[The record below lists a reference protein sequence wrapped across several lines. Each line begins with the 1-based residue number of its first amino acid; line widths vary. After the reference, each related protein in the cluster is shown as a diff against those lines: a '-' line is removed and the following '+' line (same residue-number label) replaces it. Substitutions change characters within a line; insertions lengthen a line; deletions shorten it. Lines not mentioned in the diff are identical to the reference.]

1 MGGEKQKRQNKN
13 KIDSKSSE
21 FPSKM
26 TSNQST
32 GVAIYQPSPTPV
44 IRPKT
49 SILDKSLSR
58 GKQEVSL
65 SAFALLFSE
74 MVQYCQSRSSTVPE
88 LQGKLHAL
96 GQQVGARILDLV
108 FVREKAARRETKL
121 LNVLLFV
128 KSTLWKTLFGKEAD
142 KLEHA
147 NDDERTYYVIENEP
161 LVNRFISVPKD
172 KGSLNCAAFEAGIIE
187 AVLDG
192 CNFPAKVSAHWHKG
206 TTFMV
211 KFNEEVI
218 ARDRQMDQMKRRN
231 VNLVFNLNKAS

>member
-1 MGGEKQKRQNKN
+1 MA
-13 KIDSKSSE
+13 SSN
-21 FPSKM
+21 SSGV
-26 TSNQST
+26 TS
-32 GVAIYQPSPTPV
+32 YQPTPSPV

-88 LQGKLHAL
+88 LQGKLHEL
-96 GQQVGARILDLV
+96 GFQVGARMLDLV

-147 NDDERTYYVIENEP
+147 NDDERTYYVIEKEP
-161 LVNRFISVPKD
+161 LVNKFISVPKD

-211 KFNEEVI
+211 KFDEQVI
-218 ARDRQMDQMKRRN
+218 ARDRQTD
-231 VNLVFNLNKAS
+231 

>member
-1 MGGEKQKRQNKN
+1 M
-13 KIDSKSSE
+13 SSNL
-21 FPSKM
+21 SG
-26 TSNQST
+26 T
-32 GVAIYQPSPTPV
+32 GVAVYNPSPSPV

-74 MVQYCQSRSSTVPE
+74 IVQYCQSRSSTVPE
-88 LQGKLHAL
+88 LQGKLHEL
-96 GQQVGARILDLV
+96 GYQVGGRILDLV

-147 NDDERTYYVIENEP
+147 NDDERTYYVIEKEP
-161 LVNRFISVPKD
+161 LVNKFISVPKD

-187 AVLDG
+187 AVLNG

-211 KFNEEVI
+211 KFDETVI
-218 ARDRQMDQMKRRN
+218 ARDRLMD
-231 VNLVFNLNKAS
+231 

>member
-1 MGGEKQKRQNKN
+1 MGGEKQQKENKFEIIRIAIN
-13 KIDSKSSE
+13 SS
-21 FPSKM
+21 SKM

-88 LQGKLHAL
+88 LQSKLHAL
-96 GQQVGARILDLV
+96 GQQVGARILDIV

>member
-1 MGGEKQKRQNKN
+1 MSTNTPLGTGAGGA
-13 KIDSKSSE
+13 
-21 FPSKM
+21 
-26 TSNQST
+26 
-32 GVAIYQPSPTPV
+32 VAHYLPSPSPV

-88 LQGKLHAL
+88 LQGKLHEL
-96 GQQVGARILDLV
+96 GFQVGSRMLDLV

-147 NDDERTYYVIENEP
+147 NDDERTYYVIEKEP
-161 LVNRFISVPKD
+161 LVNKFISVPKD

-211 KFNEEVI
+211 KFDEHVI
-218 ARDRQMDQMKRRN
+218 ARDRQ
-231 VNLVFNLNKAS
+231 LE

>member
-1 MGGEKQKRQNKN
+1 MGER
-13 KIDSKSSE
+13 SKTKLA
-21 FPSKM
+21 KM
-26 TSNQST
+26 ASNPQGT
-32 GVAIYQPSPTPV
+32 GVAIYQPSPSPV

-74 MVQYCQSRSSTVPE
+74 IVQYCQSRSSTVPE
-88 LQGKLHAL
+88 LQGKLHEL
-96 GQQVGARILDLV
+96 GIQVGARILDLV

-147 NDDERTYYVIENEP
+147 NDDERTYYVIEKEP
-161 LVNRFISVPKD
+161 LVNKFISVPKD

-211 KFNEEVI
+211 KFDEHVI
-218 ARDRQMDQMKRRN
+218 ARDRLLD
-231 VNLVFNLNKAS
+231 

>member
-1 MGGEKQKRQNKN
+1 M
-13 KIDSKSSE
+13 SSNL
-21 FPSKM
+21 SG
-26 TSNQST
+26 T
-32 GVAIYQPSPTPV
+32 GVAIYQPSPSPV

-74 MVQYCQSRSSTVPE
+74 IVQYCQSRSSTVPE
-88 LQGKLHAL
+88 LQGKLHEL
-96 GQQVGARILDLV
+96 GYQAGGRILDLV

-147 NDDERTYYVIENEP
+147 NDDERTYYVIEKEP

-211 KFNEEVI
+211 NFDEQVI
-218 ARDRQMDQMKRRN
+218 ARDRQMD
-231 VNLVFNLNKAS
+231 